1 MRFLILLLLTP
12 TILFSQPKIDQAGD
26 NWSGRVEE
34 AIRLVQSV
42 DPVSY
47 KTIIT
52 HCDRVS
58 FWMGGFSSNTIM
70 ENQERVILI
79 ATEDMKI
86 GSVNN
91 IAAALVHESV
101 HLWVLDYQVGIDP
114 DSEELLCYTLELEF
128 LKKVPNVEPFL
139 LTHAQSQ
146 LNKYKN
152 KIKHK

>member
-1 MRFLILLLLTP
+1 MRFLLLLFLNP
-12 TILFSQPKIDQAGD
+12 LLLFSQPQIDQAGD
-26 NWSGRVEE
+26 NWAGRVGE
-34 AIRLVQSV
+34 AIKLVQSV
-42 DPVSY
+42 DPSCY
-47 KTIIT
+47 KTIIN

-58 FWMGGFSSNTIM
+58 FWMGGFSSNTIT

-101 HLWVLDYQVGIDP
+101 HLWVLDYKVGMDQ

-152 KIKHK
+152 KITHK